1 MQLLDGRKHTFALPL
16 FILGGGGRLPSPP
29 LLWCTEINSVD
40 LI

>member
-1 MQLLDGRKHTFALPL
+1 MQLLGGRKHTFALPL
-16 FILGGGGRLPSPP
+16 FILGVASPP